1 MDLPSS
7 LIKDFAA
14 LTSNKEEKEKQGIA
28 YGTVVTNPDGSMFV
42 RLDGSDGQLTPVL
55 KTMDAEN
62 GDRVMVVL
70 KNRQATIIGNSTS
83 PASARTATKFMNLTD
98 EGLVVGELD
107 ANKNPTGMSALIA
120 PGVYYIVNE
129 NGVRVASFSGTE
141 IRLGNGMAVFTTSKI
156 TLGNGMA
163 EFSTNNVKLGN
174 GLAEFSTNQINL
186 QNGAV
191 LISANPSEIRLGNQ
205 NNSKILL
212 CNDQGSI
219 QVVNGTLYLEGANI
233 VGMRANYNVDNNYRA
248 EVVAKSDTPNVEAA
262 LQIFYGGQDSAHS
275 ASVIVSKDGIALHTL
290 PGGHATVNGYEIL
303 TGTDLVLLRKV
314 VVRTYITLVPESEA
328 GGQDGQQN
336 SIGFYNHP
344 VNVPDGYIW
353 FIVEGPTPG
362 TGQEFTHFDI
372 NYNARTI
379 SCELKNTGKAS
390 HEARFSFRYAAI
402 RSNNTQ
408 YSSEET
414 VYW

>member
-219 QVVNGTLYLEGANI
+219 QVVNGTLYLEGANV

-262 LQIFYGGQDSAHS
+262 LQIFYGGQSS
-275 ASVIVSKDGIALHTL
+275 SVIVSKDGISLHTL

-303 TGTDLVLLRKV
+303 TGTDLVILKKV
-314 VVRTYITLVPESEA
+314 IVRSSITLYPA
-328 GGQDGQQN
+328 GSKEGQN
-336 SIGFYNHP
+336 STNFIEHP
-344 VNVPDGYIW
+344 VPGLPDGYVW

-362 TGQEFTHFDI
+362 TGEEFTYFDI
-372 NYNARTI
+372 NYNRKTI
-379 SCELKNTGKAS
+379 SCGLQNIGSAS
-390 HEARFSFRYAAI
+390 HEARFSFRYVAI
-402 RSNNTQ
+402 RSSNTQ